1 MSRIRF
7 LLDQHVPLAI
17 VQAVLRAEPSTWM
30 ATVGVDPHV
39 PPAGTPDT
47 VLLTFA
53 EREQLLLLTY
63 DRKTMPGHV
72 ADHLAGGHHT
82 WGVIV
87 FPDGNNLS
95 PGTIAHELLIVLLAS
110 EAEQW
115 IDQLDYL
122 PRRLP

>member
-7 LLDQHVPLAI
+7 MLDQHIPLA
-17 VQAVLRAEPSTWM
+17 VTQAVLKVEPAANLGTI
-30 ATVGVDPHV
+30 GVDSWV
-39 PPAGTPDT
+39 PSAGTPDPE
-47 VLLTFA
+47 LLLFA
-53 EREQLLLLTY
+53 EREQLLVVTY
-63 DRKTMPGHV
+63 DRNTMPGHV
-72 ADHLAGGHHT
+72 ADHLRSGNHT

-95 PGTIAHELLIVLLAS
+95 PGAIAHELLIVLLAS
-110 EAEQW
+110 EAEEW